1 MLYILRRSY
10 NLFWE
15 FVKKNIVC
23 DIKNFINII
32 NNISVF
38 DKCFFYKVYRSLIIF
53 IINNVFLGLY
63 IFNLILMI
71 FNF

>member
-38 DKCFFYKVYRSLIIF
+38 DKCFFYKVYRLLIIF